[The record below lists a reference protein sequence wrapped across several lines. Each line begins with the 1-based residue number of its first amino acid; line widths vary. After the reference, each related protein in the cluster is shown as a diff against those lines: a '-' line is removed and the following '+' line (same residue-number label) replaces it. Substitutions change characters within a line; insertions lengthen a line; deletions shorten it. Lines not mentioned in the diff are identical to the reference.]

1 MLLRGSGLRA
11 LLVCTREAASL
22 RARAQT
28 NTFAFMDSNRKAAA
42 VGVHWFC
49 RVPWVL
55 LSAAVSQVPVGS
67 GERLSVPNMCWHMWC
82 WGGAMTPHT
91 LGNTLLLNC
100 TPGQILTSLAF
111 IP

>member
-11 LLVCTREAASL
+11 LLVCTREAAFL

-42 VGVHWFC
+42 LFC
-49 RVPWVL
+49 ALVL
-55 LSAAVSQVPVGS
+55 PCAMGSSLSRSVTSPC
-67 GERLSVPNMCWHMWC
+67 GERLSVPSMCWHMWC

>member
-67 GERLSVPNMCWHMWC
+67 VCLCRTCAGTC
-82 WGGAMTPHT
+82 GAGVE
-91 LGNTLLLNC
+91 L
-100 TPGQILTSLAF
+100 
-111 IP
+111 